1 MLNIFVKHEN
11 KTLSPGYLYQEVWGQ
26 AMAGNDNALKTAVS
40 ELRKKLA
47 GSGFVIKTER
57 GKGYRFGVN

>member
-1 MLNIFVKHEN
+1 
-11 KTLSPGYLYQEVWGQ
+11 
-26 AMAGNDNALKTAVS
+26 MAGNDNALKTAVS